1 MKISTSGRCMVNWGA
16 EKYHPVVSLPERY
29 TVLDLSQGFW
39 SQPETEFSIG
49 KYDEVRPKL
58 YNTDLFGG
66 ERNVHMG
73 IDIGGPVGTPCM
85 AFMDGEIS
93 HFGYNSAAGDYG
105 NVVITEHVIGENR
118 VWALYGHLDAA
129 SIEDKRVGQ
138 SIRAGDVIAWFGKFE
153 ENGGWEPHLH
163 FQLSLIEPVTHDMP
177 GVVSPRDREQALN
190 DYPDPRLVL
199 GQLY

>member
-1 MKISTSGRCMVNWGA
+1 MLNWATG
-16 EKYHPVVSLPERY
+16 EYSPVVCLPVHY
-29 TVLDLSQGFW
+29 TILDLSEGFW
-39 SQPETEFSIG
+39 RQPDTEFSIG
-49 KYDEVRPKL
+49 KYNEVRPNL
-58 YNTDLFGG
+58 YNTELFGG

-93 HFGYNSAAGDYG
+93 HFGYNPAAGDYG
-105 NVVITEHVIGENR
+105 NVVITKHDIGGVP

-138 SIRAGDVIAWFGKFE
+138 IVESGDVIAWFGAFE

-163 FQLSLIEPVTHDMP
+163 FQLSLVEPETHDMP
-177 GVVSPRDREQALN
+177 GVVAPGEREYSLEI
-190 DYPDPRLVL
+190 YPDPRNVL
-199 GQLY
+199 GPLY